1 MHSATLSSKFQ
12 ICIPKEIREELHIK
26 AGQTFI
32 FIPHGNSIQLVPERN
47 IEELRGIMAGSNT
60 MDIRDRRDRNE

>member
-12 ICIPKEIREELHIK
+12 ICIPKELREELHIK

-32 FIPHGNSIQLVPERN
+32 FIPHGNSIQLVPDRDMKDIRGMMTGAN
-47 IEELRGIMAGSNT
+47 ISN
-60 MDIRDRRDRNE
+60 IRDRQDRQ

>member
-12 ICIPKEIREELHIK
+12 ICIPKELRDELRIE

-32 FIPHGNSIQLVPERN
+32 FIPHGNSIQLVPDRDIKE
-47 IEELRGIMAGSNT
+47 IRGMMAGTNT
-60 MDIRDRRDRNE
+60 GNIRDRRDRQ

>member
-12 ICIPKEIREELHIK
+12 LCIPKELREELHIK

-32 FIPHGNSIQLVPERN
+32 FIPHGNSIQLVPDRD
-47 IEELRGIMAGSNT
+47 IKDIRGMMTGARPVN
-60 MDIRDRRDRNE
+60 IRDRHDR

>member
-12 ICIPKEIREELHIK
+12 ICIPKELREEMHIE

-32 FIPHGNSIQLVPERN
+32 FIPHGNSIQLVPKRN
-47 IEELRGIMAGSNT
+47 IKEVKGIMSGTNT
-60 MDIRDRRDRNE
+60 NNIRDRRDRK

>member
-12 ICIPKEIREELHIK
+12 ICIPKELRQELHIK

-32 FIPHGNSIQLVPERN
+32 FIPHGNSIQLVPDRDMKD
-47 IEELRGIMAGSNT
+47 IRGMMTGANRG
-60 MDIRDRRDRNE
+60 DIRDRQDRQ

>member
-12 ICIPKEIREELHIK
+12 ICIPKELRQELHIK

-32 FIPHGNSIQLVPERN
+32 FIPHGNSIQLVPDRDMKD
-47 IEELRGIMAGSNT
+47 IRGMMTGASTGN
-60 MDIRDRRDRNE
+60 IRDRQDRQ

>member
-12 ICIPKEIREELHIK
+12 ICIPKELREELHIK

-32 FIPHGNSIQLVPERN
+32 FIPHGNSIQLVPEKGMKE
-47 IEELRGIMAGSNT
+47 IKGVMAGANVNNV
-60 MDIRDRRDRNE
+60 RDRQDRQ

>member
-12 ICIPKEIREELHIK
+12 ICIPKELREEMHIE

-32 FIPHGNSIQLVPERN
+32 FIPHGNSIQLVPKRS
-47 IEELRGIMAGSNT
+47 IKDVKGMLAGANT
-60 MDIRDRRDRNE
+60 NKVRDRHDR

>member
-12 ICIPKEIREELHIK
+12 ICIPKELREELHIK

-32 FIPHGNSIQLVPERN
+32 FIPHGNSIQLVPERDMKE
-47 IEELRGIMAGSNT
+47 IRGIMAGANT
-60 MDIRDRRDRNE
+60 DNVRDRQDRQ

>member
-1 MHSATLSSKFQ
+1 MYSATLSSKFQ
-12 ICIPKEIREELHIK
+12 ICIPKELREELHIK

-47 IEELRGIMAGSNT
+47 LKDIRGIMAGANVSNV
-60 MDIRDRRDRNE
+60 RDRQDRQ

>member
-12 ICIPKEIREELHIK
+12 ICIPKELREELHIK

-32 FIPHGNSIQLVPERN
+32 FIPHGNSIQLVPDRDMKE
-47 IEELRGIMAGSNT
+47 IRGIMAGSNIIN
-60 MDIRDRRDRNE
+60 IRDRQDRE

>member
-12 ICIPKEIREELHIK
+12 LCIPKDLREKLHMR

-32 FIPHGNSIQLVPERN
+32 FIPHGNSIQLVPDREMKDVK
-47 IEELRGIMAGSNT
+47 GILTGANVAN
-60 MDIRDRRDRNE
+60 IRDRHDRQ